1 MNIDQLGLDLKTF
14 SQENKNAPIPF
25 TRTEL
30 GSSGATFIPKDT
42 KIPYVVKFQSKIQS
56 ETEYLANKFYRK
68 LVKILRNFEVPKTKL
83 ATKNVS
89 KFSSLFKKL
98 TTLEIPSESTLIIDY
113 KEGATLYNVERS
125 HTLFSLSDEDLRKI
139 FFSIGQ
145 ISGLDFY
152 TGNCDRFIPKKF
164 RGVINP
170 LFRINNGNILIE
182 LSTEGQNTLK
192 KITLIDNGPGLTDFF
207 DFDERKGEEIEDDNN
222 NGIYSLFE
230 DEREPV
236 LEKTIPETSQNQL
249 MTGEQTRME
258 RQADLE
264 YFLHADD
271 ARLYAIAKQI
281 YFGVLKSIEE
291 DDKIATTEDI
301 REVFAEDSSLIDE
314 IRKGLDLTKKE
325 LRCVNVSEILDKLFS
340 KAKNFHPTPKK
351 YLHFL
356 NANLNLT
363 REVKN
368 GFCC

>member
-1 MNIDQLGLDLKTF
+1 M
-14 SQENKNAPIPF
+14 
-25 TRTEL
+25 
-30 GSSGATFIPKDT
+30 
-42 KIPYVVKFQSKIQS
+42 
-56 ETEYLANKFYRK
+56 
-68 LVKILRNFEVPKTKL
+68 
-83 ATKNVS
+83 
-89 KFSSLFKKL
+89 
-98 TTLEIPSESTLIIDY
+98 
-113 KEGATLYNVERS
+113 
-125 HTLFSLSDEDLRKI
+125 
-139 FFSIGQ
+139 
-145 ISGLDFY
+145 
-152 TGNCDRFIPKKF
+152 
-164 RGVINP
+164 
-170 LFRINNGNILIE
+170 FRINNGNILIE

-340 KAKNFHPTPKK
+340 KAKNFHPTSQKVSTFLECKLKLNSGGKK
-351 YLHFL
+351 WFL
-356 NANLNLT
+356 LLI
-363 REVKN
+363 
-368 GFCC
+368 